1 MHCESNDSL
10 RKLWREGSF
19 QIHQKL
25 FGSPAQIDDSFEADK
40 EAVGHC
46 ETSSAPRFP

>member
-1 MHCESNDSL
+1 MICDGNDSL

-25 FGSPAQIDDSFEADK
+25 FGSPAQIDGSFVADK
-40 EAVGHC
+40 GAAGHC
-46 ETSSAPRFP
+46 EAGTGFE